1 MMNVVYVVVTTP
13 VVLTVLTLQMVLLTK
28 MTVVYVLVDYLD
40 M

>member
-1 MMNVVYVVVTTP
+1 MMNAVNVVVTTP
-13 VVLTVLTLQMVLLTK
+13 VVLTVLVFQMVLLTK